1 LIAAAAIGL
10 SFANT
15 WMCTL
20 VSIGVTADEERS
32 GFNFILG
39 RLIGII
45 LIGMTL
51 ALIGAVVQIPPVY
64 FIAVFGILTVIFG
77 IYLLLRIFDIK
88 INLPFFRTKMDHKQG
103 KEQGKE
109 QGKGQGTGLG
119 NGQGK
124 HHGKHGNNECRKSK
138 NFKGKHVFILG
149 LFRGATP
156 CLKIMIL
163 APLLIAA
170 DFWLALAI
178 VIVYAVTSTVYPIM
192 GFLFGSLLRKFERYH
207 THVRIAG
214 AIILIFVG
222 IYSIV
227 NGLVFA
233 EHPQGG

>member
-10 SFANT
+10 SFTNA

-32 GFNFILG
+32 GLNFILG

-51 ALIGAVVQIPPVY
+51 ALIGAAVQIPPVY

-88 INLPFFRTKMDHKQG
+88 INLPFFRTKVDDG
-103 KEQGKE
+103 D
-109 QGKGQGTGLG
+109 GKGKGD
-119 NGQGK
+119 GK
-124 HHGKHGNNECRKSK
+124 GPGHDKNKCKNHHGKHGNGECRKSRD
-138 NFKGKHVFILG
+138 FKGKHVFVLG

-163 APLLIAA
+163 APLLITA

-178 VIVYAVTSTVYPIM
+178 VIVYGITSTIYPIM
-192 GFLFGSLLRKFERYH
+192 GFLFGSLLRKFERYQ
-207 THVRIAG
+207 THVRVAG
-214 AIILIFVG
+214 ALILIFVG
-222 IYSIV
+222 IYSLV
-227 NGLVFA
+227 NGFILA
-233 EHPQGG
+233 EHPQVG

>member
-10 SFANT
+10 SFANA

-32 GFNFILG
+32 GLNFILG
-39 RLIGII
+39 RFIGVII
-45 LIGMTL
+45 IGMII
-51 ALIGAVVQIPPVY
+51 ALIGSFVQIPPIY
-64 FIAVFGILTVIFG
+64 FIAIFGILTLIFG
-77 IYLLLRIFDIK
+77 IYLLLRILNIK
-88 INLPFFRTKMDHKQG
+88 VKLPFLGRDVEH
-103 KEQGKE
+103 
-109 QGKGQGTGLG
+109 GQGNKQSNCQG
-119 NGQGK
+119 NGKGK
-124 HHGKHGNNECRKSK
+124 HHHGKRRSDESKKSREM
-138 NFKGKHVFILG
+138 KGKHVFILG

-178 VIVYAVTSTVYPIM
+178 VIVYAATSTVYPIM
-192 GFLFGSLLRKFERYH
+192 GFLFGSLLHKFERYQK
-207 THVRIAG
+207 HVRIAG

-222 IYSIV
+222 VYSLV